1 MKHHQPAAA
10 IARMGFRSKL
20 EMQVNQQLV
29 DSGLSFSYEGPMNV
43 IRYTHPV
50 THHRYLADFLLGNGI
65 IVETKGIFDASD
77 RKKHLYIQEQYPILD
92 IRFVF
97 MNSNNRLSKSSKT
110 TYAAWAEA
118 HGFLWADKLIPE
130 VWLKEK
136 KDQTELQAIIGL
148 LKGMR
153 K

>member
-1 MKHHQPAAA
+1 MKYHKPAAA
-10 IARMGFRSKL
+10 IAKMGFRSKL

-29 DSGLSFSYEGPMNV
+29 DAGLSFSYEGPMNV

-50 THHRYLADFLLGNGI
+50 TNHRYLADFLLGNGI
-65 IVETKGIFDASD
+65 IIETKGIFDAQD
-77 RKKHLYIQEQYPILD
+77 RKKHLYIQDQYPILD

-118 HGFLWADKLIPE
+118 HGFLWADKLIPDA
-130 VWLKEK
+130 WLNEK
-136 KDQTELQAIIGL
+136 KDPSELQAIITL

>member
-1 MKHHQPAAA
+1 MKHHKPASA
-10 IARMGFRSKL
+10 IAKMGFRSKL

-29 DSGLSFSYEGPMNV
+29 DAGLSFSYEGPMNV
-43 IRYTHPV
+43 IQYTNPV
-50 THHRYLADFLLGNGI
+50 TNHRYLADFLLCNGI
-65 IVETKGIFDASD
+65 IIETKGIFDAQD

-110 TYAAWAEA
+110 TYATWAET

-130 VWLKEK
+130 SWLKEK
-136 KDQTELQAIIGL
+136 KEPEALQEIIAL
-148 LKGMR
+148 LKGRR